1 MNTDVTVRVPPSSGE
16 RGRECRIIW
25 NSDMEII
32 IKSSLFLCLRKCY
45 MQLFRVADTKM
56 VQLSGV
62 GVDTAYLITE
72 LLFYVGHPMTE
83 FQLHDIQLATGL
95 HS

>member
-1 MNTDVTVRVPPSSGE
+1 
-16 RGRECRIIW
+16 
-25 NSDMEII
+25 
-32 IKSSLFLCLRKCY
+32 